1 MGCEN
6 RKSCKDEKNKKT
18 QGTKRLEP
26 SEVFRSGKH
35 EGKFSDFDA
44 KGIPTMLEDGSAVPE
59 KQKAALTKE
68 YDAARKKWDTHQA
81 ALAKYNRDLAEY
93 EKQQSGDNEGVPEKQ
108 KRAACEAAVV
118 DILRT

>member
-1 MGCEN
+1 LSPLN
-6 RKSCKDEKNKKT
+6 YR
-18 QGTKRLEP
+18 RLEP

-68 YDAARKKWDTHQA
+68 YDAARKKWHTHQA